1 MKRILFD
8 GKYAA
13 AAAGLIA
20 LLFAAAAAGLIALLF
35 AAAQPAAAAETV
47 CYKVTSKMW
56 DASSGKA
63 VTTSPEVLARI
74 RRAFRL
80 WEVASGGA
88 LKFRDGGF
96 SAPAYDGL
104 SQIPYDGCVHAVLYG
119 ERNFHGELAHGGFNG
134 TIPGEYKRGYF
145 FINRTDHA
153 LDSSTLI
160 HEIGHSLGLQH
171 SGTPASV
178 MLSGPREWGRG
189 EPRRLSEQDC
199 ADLRALW
206 APGSPGLYS
215 ISGTINTTREYPTAF
230 VFAVNAR
237 NGRTYSTRADPR
249 GRFSIA
255 IMEPGEYHVAAKAA
269 EVSTDLLPAARTG
282 ISAGWYVS
290 DDVSNELAGRAAVLK
305 LSKASPAIRGMKLKT
320 IDKISPFPLT
330 RAVVRRG
337 GSLSSLK
344 PGDEAV
350 LEFPEAVGIVSF
362 EPYGSHPDY
371 SLEPVPGPGGRGM
384 NFKLKISPGAE
395 PGEHLV
401 VTRGRDGRAVIGLVG
416 INIAAE
422 GALQT
427 DEASAAPA
435 AEAASERKGLAVAE
449 PAGTGSRAA
458 AGVALF
464 LTFDRGF
471 DDEGP
476 YRFKAVPNGN
486 EVRLVPGRR
495 GQALFIGG
503 TEDWLDITM
512 GSSIPLVGGV
522 TLELWVKRDD
532 WTNPYKGGSGW
543 QTIAALGTGF
553 SLAITAP
560 GCPLHKPWALEG
572 SVSRYRA
579 DVKESESSRVLSAP
593 GSVAAKRWT
602 HAALVYD
609 QTQGT
614 LSLYQDG
621 KLSDIA
627 RGVPPMDLARGR
639 LRLGTWHKANQA
651 FRGAIDDVMVYN
663 YPRLPADIAADAAR

>member
-1 MKRILFD
+1 
-8 GKYAA
+8 
-13 AAAGLIA
+13 
-20 LLFAAAAAGLIALLF
+20 
-35 AAAQPAAAAETV
+35 
-47 CYKVTSKMW
+47 MW

-74 RRAFRL
+74 GRAFRL
-80 WEVASGGA
+80 WEAGSGGV
-88 LKFRDGGF
+88 LKFRNGGF
-96 SAPAYDGL
+96 SAPSYDGL
-104 SQIPYDGCVHAVLYG
+104 SQIPYDGCVHAVLNG

-160 HEIGHSLGLQH
+160 HEIGHALGLHH
-171 SGTPASV
+171 SATPASV
-178 MLSGPREWGRG
+178 MFSGPREWGRG

-215 ISGTINTTREYPTAF
+215 ISGTINTTRDYPTAF
-230 VFAVNAR
+230 VFVVNAR

-269 EVSTDLLPAARTG
+269 EVSMDLLPAARTG
-282 ISAGWYVS
+282 ISTGWYIS
-290 DDVSNELAGRAAVLK
+290 DNISTDLAGRAAVLK
-305 LSKASPAIRGMKLKT
+305 LTKASPAIRGLKLKT

-330 RAVVRRG
+330 RAVARRG

-350 LEFPEAVGIVSF
+350 IEFPEAVGTVSF
-362 EPYGSHPDY
+362 EPHGSNPDY
-371 SLEPVPGPGGRGM
+371 YFEPIPGPGGRGT
-384 NFKLKISPGAE
+384 NFKLKIYPGAE
-395 PGEHLV
+395 PGERLV
-401 VTRGRDGRAVIGLVG
+401 VAKGRDGRAVIGLVG
-416 INIAAE
+416 INVADE
-422 GALQT
+422 GPLKV
-427 DEASAAPA
+427 DEASVAPSGGAA
-435 AEAASERKGLAVAE
+435 AERNGMAVNE
-449 PAGTGSRAA
+449 PAGARSRAA
-458 AGVALF
+458 AGVALL

-476 YRFKAVPNGN
+476 YRLKAVPSGN

-512 GSSIPLVGGV
+512 GNSIPLVGGV

-572 SVSRYRA
+572 WVSRYRA
-579 DVKESESSRVLSAP
+579 DVKESESSRVLSPP
-593 GSVAAKRWT
+593 GSVTAKRWT

-609 QTQGT
+609 QARGT

-621 KLSDIA
+621 KLSDTA
-627 RGVPPMDLARGR
+627 RGVPPLDLGRGR
-639 LRLGTWHKANQA
+639 LRLGTWYKANQA
-651 FRGAIDDVMVYN
+651 FRGDIDDVVVYN
-663 YPRLPADIAADAAR
+663 YPRLAADIGADAAR

>member
-1 MKRILFD
+1 MMKSIPFN

-13 AAAGLIA
+13 VAAVLMA
-20 LLFAAAAAGLIALLF
+20 LFFASADPAAAAASL
-35 AAAQPAAAAETV
+35 

-63 VTTSPEVLARI
+63 VTTSPEVLGRI

-80 WEVASGGA
+80 WEMASGDA

-96 SAPAYDGL
+96 SAPGYDGL

-119 ERNFHGELAHGGFNG
+119 ERNFHGELGHGGFNG

-145 FINRTDHA
+145 FINRTDRA
-153 LDSSTLI
+153 LDGSTLT
-160 HEIGHSLGLQH
+160 HEIGHALGLGH
-171 SGTPASV
+171 SATPASV
-178 MLSGPREWGRG
+178 MLSGVREWGR
-189 EPRRLSEQDC
+189 EAPRRLSEQDC

-206 APGSPGLYS
+206 APGLPGLYS
-215 ISGTINTTREYPTAF
+215 ISGTINTSRRYPIAF

-237 NGRTYSTRADPR
+237 NGRTYSTRADPM

-255 IMEPGEYHVAAKAA
+255 MMEPGEYHIAAKAA
-269 EVSTDLLPAARTG
+269 EVSMDLLPAATAG

-290 DDVSNELAGRAAVLK
+290 DDVSDELAHRAAVLK
-305 LSKASPAIRGMKLKT
+305 VSKAGPAIRGLRLKT

-330 RAVVRRG
+330 RAVVRGG

-350 LEFPEAVGIVSF
+350 LEFPEAVGAVSL
-362 EPYGSHPDY
+362 EPYGSRPDY
-371 SLEPVPGPGGRGM
+371 SFQPVPRPGGRGID
-384 NFKLKISPGAE
+384 FKLKISPGAE
-395 PGEHLV
+395 PGERLAV
-401 VTRGRDGRAVIGLVG
+401 ARDRDGRTVIGLVG
-416 INIAAE
+416 INIVPK
-422 GALQT
+422 GGLRV

-435 AEAASERKGLAVAE
+435 AGTAAEQNGLAAAP
-449 PAGTGSRAA
+449 PARTRSRAA
-458 AGVALF
+458 AGVTLL
-464 LTFDRGF
+464 LTFNSGF

-476 YRFKAVPNGN
+476 YRFRAVPNGN
-486 EVRLVPGRR
+486 QVRLVPGRR

-503 TEDWLDITM
+503 TEDWLDIPM
-512 GSSIPLVGGV
+512 GNPVSLAGGL

-532 WTNPYKGGSGW
+532 WMNPYKGGSGW
-543 QTIAALGTGF
+543 QTIAALGTEF

-572 SVSRYRA
+572 SASRYRA
-579 DVKESESSRVLSAP
+579 DVKETESSRVLSAP

-609 QTQGT
+609 QAQGT
-614 LSLYQDG
+614 LSLYQNG
-621 KLSDIA
+621 KLLDIA
-627 RGVPPMDLARGR
+627 RGVPPMDFGRGR

-651 FRGAIDDVMVYN
+651 FRGEIDDVVIYN

>member
-1 MKRILFD
+1 MKSIPFKGQYAAVAAVLVALFFASAD
-8 GKYAA
+8 PVAVAA
-13 AAAGLIA
+13 AAS
-20 LLFAAAAAGLIALLF
+20 
-35 AAAQPAAAAETV
+35 V

-63 VTTSPEVLARI
+63 VTTSPEVLGRI

-80 WEVASGGA
+80 WEMASGDA

-96 SAPAYDGL
+96 SAPGYDGL

-145 FINRTDHA
+145 FINRTDRA

-160 HEIGHSLGLQH
+160 HEIGHALGLRH
-171 SGTPASV
+171 SATPASV
-178 MLSGPREWGRG
+178 MFSGLREGGRG

-199 ADLRALW
+199 ADLRSLW
-206 APGSPGLYS
+206 APGLPGLYS
-215 ISGTINTTREYPTAF
+215 ISGTINTTREYPIAF

-237 NGRTYSTRADPR
+237 NGRTYSTRADHM

-255 IMEPGEYHVAAKAA
+255 MMEPGEYHVAAKAA
-269 EVSTDLLPAARTG
+269 EVSMDLLPAARTG

-290 DDVSNELAGRAAVLK
+290 DDVSNELAGRATVLK
-305 LSKASPAIRGMKLKT
+305 LSKAAPAIRGLKLKT

-330 RAVVRRG
+330 RAVVRS
-337 GSLSSLK
+337 GSSISSLK

-350 LEFPEAVGIVSF
+350 LEFPEAAGAVSF
-362 EPYGSHPDY
+362 EPYGSRPDY
-371 SLEPVPGPGGRGM
+371 SFEPLPEPGGRRM

-395 PGEHLV
+395 SGERLV
-401 VTRGRDGRAVIGLVG
+401 VARGRGGRTVIGLVG
-416 INIAAE
+416 INIVPK
-422 GALQT
+422 GALQVDQVLT
-427 DEASAAPA
+427 APA
-435 AEAASERKGLAVAE
+435 AGMAAEQSG
-449 PAGTGSRAA
+449 PAALPTRTDSRAP
-458 AGVALF
+458 AGVALL
-464 LTFDRGF
+464 LTFDSGF

-486 EVRLVPGRR
+486 DVRRVPGRR
-495 GQALFIGG
+495 GQAVFIGG
-503 TEDWLDITM
+503 TEDWLDIPM
-512 GSSIPLVGGV
+512 GSSVPLIGGLA
-522 TLELWVKRDD
+522 LELWVKRDN

-543 QTIAALGTGF
+543 QTVAALGTEF

-579 DVKESESSRVLSAP
+579 DVKETERSRVLSAP
-593 GSVAAKRWT
+593 GSVVAKRWT

-609 QTQGT
+609 QAQGT

-621 KLSDIA
+621 KLLDTA
-627 RGVPPMDLARGR
+627 RGVPSVDFGRGR
-639 LRLGTWHKANQA
+639 LRLGTWYKANQA
-651 FRGAIDDVMVYN
+651 FRGEIDDVVIYN

>member
-1 MKRILFD
+1 L
-8 GKYAA
+8 AA
-13 AAAGLIA
+13 AACLVA
-20 LLFAAAAAGLIALLF
+20 LLFVAAE
-35 AAAQPAAAAETV
+35 PAAATTTV
-47 CYKVTSKMW
+47 CYKVTSQMW

-63 VTTSPEVLARI
+63 VATSPEVLGRI
-74 RRAFRL
+74 RRAFRV

-96 SAPAYDGL
+96 SAPGYDGL
-104 SQIPYDGCVHAVLYG
+104 TQIPYDGCVHAVLYG

-134 TIPGEYKRGYF
+134 AIPGEYKRGYF
-145 FINRTDHA
+145 FISRTDRA
-153 LDSSTLI
+153 LGSSTLI
-160 HEIGHSLGLQH
+160 HEIGHALGLQH
-171 SGTPASV
+171 SATPASV
-178 MLSGPREWGRG
+178 MLSGPREGGRR
-189 EPRRLSEQDC
+189 EPLKLSEQDC
-199 ADLRALW
+199 ADLHALW
-206 APGSPGLYS
+206 APGSPGVYS

-230 VFAVNAR
+230 VFAVDGR
-237 NGRTYSTRADPR
+237 NGRTYSTRADHM

-255 IMEPGEYHVAAKAA
+255 VMEPGEYRVAAKAA
-269 EVSTDLLPAARTG
+269 EVSMDLLPAAKTG

-290 DDVSNELAGRAAVLK
+290 DDVSDELPDRAAVLK
-305 LSKASPAIRGMKLKT
+305 LSTAGPAIRGLKLKT

-330 RAVVRRG
+330 RAVVRAG

-350 LEFPEAVGIVSF
+350 LEFPEAVGSVSF
-362 EPYGSHPDY
+362 EPYGSRPDY
-371 SLEPVPGPGGRGM
+371 SFEPVPGSGSRGR

-395 PGEHLV
+395 PGERLV
-401 VTRGRDGRAVIGLVG
+401 VARGRDGRAVIGLVG
-416 INIAAE
+416 IYIAAK
-422 GALQT
+422 GALPA
-427 DEASAAPA
+427 DETSPTPA
-435 AEAASERKGLAVAE
+435 AGTASERKGPAVAV
-449 PAGTGSRAA
+449 PTGTGSRAE
-458 AGVALF
+458 AGVAVL
-464 LTFDRGF
+464 LTFDSGF

-476 YRFKAVPNGN
+476 NRFKAVPNGN

-512 GSSIPLVGGV
+512 DSPVPLAGGV
-522 TLELWVKRDD
+522 TLELWVKRED

-543 QTIAALGTGF
+543 QTVAALGTGF

-572 SVSRYRA
+572 SASRYRA
-579 DVKESESSRVLSAP
+579 DVKERETSRVLSAP

-609 QTQGT
+609 QAQGT

-621 KLSDIA
+621 KLTDIA
-627 RGVPPMDLARGR
+627 RGAPPLDLGKGR

-651 FRGAIDDVMVYN
+651 FRGEIDDVVIYN
-663 YPRLPADIAADAAR
+663 YPRLPADIAGDAAR